1 MTCLFLHPI
10 NDKIESKL
18 KLSSTMNEKEIQTLI
33 ASNAKAIGALSEAL
47 AAERER
53 RQKTD
58 REWEKDRHKLYQY
71 LGRIAS
77 AQSSFYEVQ
86 ADYYQQLAL
95 VSERQT
101 KIEEQQ
107 VQMQGQIIEI
117 LQKLSDS
124 SHS

>member
-1 MTCLFLHPI
+1 MDI
-10 NDKIESKL
+10 NE
-18 KLSSTMNEKEIQTLI
+18 NEIKALI
-33 ASNAKAIGALSEAL
+33 ASNAKAIAALSEAL
-47 AAERER
+47 AAEREE

-107 VQMQGQIIEI
+107 AQMQGQIIDI
-117 LQKLSDS
+117 LKKLSNSSDS
-124 SHS
+124 

>member
-1 MTCLFLHPI
+1 MDI
-10 NDKIESKL
+10 ND
-18 KLSSTMNEKEIQTLI
+18 NEIKALI
-33 ASNAKAIGALSEAL
+33 ASNAKAIAALSEAL
-47 AAERER
+47 AAEREE

-107 VQMQGQIIEI
+107 AEMQGQIIDI
-117 LQKLSDS
+117 LKKLSNSSDS
-124 SHS
+124 

>member
-1 MTCLFLHPI
+1 MDI
-10 NDKIESKL
+10 NE
-18 KLSSTMNEKEIQTLI
+18 NEIKALI
-33 ASNAKAIGALSEAL
+33 ASNAKAIAAIYEAL
-47 AAERER
+47 AAEREE

-71 LGRIAS
+71 LGRVAS

-95 VSERQT
+95 VSEKQTELDERQI

-107 VQMQGQIIEI
+107 AQMQSQIIDI
-117 LQKLSDS
+117 LKKLSNSSDS
-124 SHS
+124 GDG